1 MAAEQKPKP
10 KTKRRKR
17 SPKQQATELQIE
29 KRRENAA
36 KLKLAGWNMRDIA
49 AHLKCS
55 VGTVHSDIA
64 AVFERTRDTA
74 DGALT
79 RAKAISLAR
88 LDVATKGI
96 WPSVESGDLDA
107 VDRLVKLEGRRAK
120 LEGLDAPSKTHIDLS
135 LEQEIARVVDV
146 VEQELGS
153 DAAARVLAR
162 LAHHSTAS
170 AATAGGVREA
180 ESGNDGEGAVGAT
193 D

>member
-1 MAAEQKPKP
+1 MAAEQAPKV
-10 KTKRRKR
+10 KKKRRKR
-17 SPKQQATELQIE
+17 SPKQQAAELQVE
-29 KRRENAA
+29 KRREKAA

-64 AVFERTRDTA
+64 AVFERTRDAA
-74 DGALT
+74 DGAID
-79 RAKAISLAR
+79 RSRSISLAR

-120 LEGLDAPSKTHIDLS
+120 LEGTDVPARSQIELS
-135 LEQEIARVVDV
+135 LENEIARVVDV

-153 DAAARVLAR
+153 DAAARVHAR
-162 LAHHSTAS
+162 LAHYG
-170 AATAGGVREA
+170 ATGATEAGRVREA
-180 ESGNDGEGAVGAT
+180 EGGDGAGSPR

>member
-1 MAAEQKPKP
+1 MAAEHPPKA
-10 KTKRRKR
+10 KKRRKR
-17 SPKQQATELQIE
+17 SPKQQATELGIE
-29 KRRENAA
+29 LRREKAA
-36 KLKLAGWNMRDIA
+36 KLKLAGWTVRDIA

-55 VGTVHSDIA
+55 IGTVASDIA
-64 AVFERTRDTA
+64 AVFERVRDTA
-74 DGALT
+74 DGAID

-120 LEGLDAPSKTHIDLS
+120 LEGLDAPARSHIEMS
-135 LEQEIARVVDV
+135 LEQELARVIDV

-153 DAAARVLAR
+153 DAAARVHTR
-162 LAHHSTAS
+162 LAHHGALG
-170 AATAGGVREA
+170 AAAPAGIREA
-180 ESGNDGEGAVGAT
+180 QGGDSGAGSGGAT